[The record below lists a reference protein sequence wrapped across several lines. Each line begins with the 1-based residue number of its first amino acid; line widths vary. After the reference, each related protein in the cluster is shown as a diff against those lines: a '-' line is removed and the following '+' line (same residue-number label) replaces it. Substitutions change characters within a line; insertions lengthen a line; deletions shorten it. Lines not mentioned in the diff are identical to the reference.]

1 MCHCRYPHPPF
12 HPFTLT
18 PVPTFPLTLPPTHA
32 YNPTNPNLNGPSMS
46 FPPSLSTTKIIIHY
60 YEFTLSNPREA
71 GDSMT
76 AAEAQAL
83 NAQRADNIRTKV
95 EFWVREAEEASPD
108 EILSP
113 DDIAELEARVAELD
127 ATYSFS
133 GFYPRNRKGLLQRE
147 REIVAGNLSAETGED
162 ITTLLESRDDRV
174 EWEARRRIVA
184 QLGVLR
190 PEDIGI

>member
-1 MCHCRYPHPPF
+1 M
-12 HPFTLT
+12 
-18 PVPTFPLTLPPTHA
+18 TLPP
-32 YNPTNPNLNGPSMS
+32 P
-46 FPPSLSTTKIIIHY
+46 LSTTKIIIHY
-60 YEFTLSNPREA
+60 YEFTLTNPLQP
-71 GDSMT
+71 GDPMT

-95 EFWVREAEEASPD
+95 EFWVREAEESSPD
-108 EILSP
+108 ELLSP
-113 DDIAELEARVAELD
+113 DDLLELEARVAELD
-127 ATYSFS
+127 STYSFS

-147 REIVAGNLSAETGED
+147 REIVAGNIAAETGED
-162 ITTLLESRDDRV
+162 ISTLLEARDDRV

>member
-1 MCHCRYPHPPF
+1 MPASSH
-12 HPFTLT
+12 
-18 PVPTFPLTLPPTHA
+18 
-32 YNPTNPNLNGPSMS
+32 
-46 FPPSLSTTKIIIHY
+46 TKIIIHY
-60 YEFTLSNPREA
+60 YEFTLSNPLQA
-71 GDSMT
+71 GDAMT

-113 DDIAELEARVAELD
+113 DDLVELEARVAELD

-133 GFYPRNRKGLLQRE
+133 GFFPRNRKGLLQRE

-162 ITTLLESRDDRV
+162 ITILLESRDDRV